1 MDDEIV
7 KINQEKKEYLNGY
20 RDAIRAEKAIEEE
33 IQQLRLDKMC
43 PSVTQDGMPHGTG
56 CSDLSGYAAK
66 VDEMMEELR
75 QQMNQRIDLRKEIV
89 HKIEEMGDETE
100 KLVLRYRYI
109 HLLKWEEIALR
120 MDYSWKQI
128 HRIHGK
134 ALSDFKVT

>member
-1 MDDEIV
+1 MLFRSIP
-7 KINQEKKEYLNGY
+7 G
-20 RDAIRAEKAIEEE
+20 A
-33 IQQLRLDKMC
+33 
-43 PSVTQDGMPHGTG
+43 
-56 CSDLSGYAAK
+56 
-66 VDEMMEELR
+66 
-75 QQMNQRIDLRKEIV
+75 QMNQRIDLRKEIV